1 MDMRSTG
8 NGRAGC
14 ADGKWWLMRRVIFQ
28 PESRFGFAGLA
39 ALAVLLWM
47 SPARAQLSGGSNLPI
62 IVINTG
68 GQAIRNE
75 PKIMADMQIADNGA
89 GNRNYPTGPFNS
101 YSGKIGIEFR
111 GSSSQSFPKKNY
123 GIEIWD
129 AAGNDTTASILGM
142 PVESDWVLHGPYSDK
157 SLLRN
162 MLAMR
167 IGRDQDRYASRTRLA
182 ELILNGQYQGVYV
195 VMEKVKRDKNRID
208 IAKLEPQENSGDD
221 LTGGYIVKLDK
232 FDGSN
237 SGGGWAS
244 PYRPPQFRR
253 SDQQIFFQYE
263 YPKGRD
269 ITPQQAAYIRSYV
282 TEFEDAVYG
291 PDFDKMRGG
300 WRDYLDE
307 ASAIDFLIV
316 NELTRNVD
324 GYRLSTFLYKDK
336 DSKDGKLYLGPIWDF
351 NLAFGNADYCQ
362 GGLHTGWAWDF
373 NSYCPDDFW
382 LIPFWWKRFL
392 QDDVFIANLKARW
405 SELRAGPYSNAS
417 LNQYVDSLVNV
428 LQEPQARNFDMWR
441 VLDRYVWPNNYVGNT
456 YANEI
461 NYLKTWLTNRLQWL
475 DTGFA
480 NLQGVTGAGDEQ
492 ADGGPRLYP
501 NPFDER
507 LHLLLPQ
514 AQAGQYRLLLSDL
527 MGRQL
532 GFTDALAS
540 REGPLTLSIGREDLA
555 GGSLNSGLYML
566 QVLHDGRMLSTYKVL
581 KQ

>member
-1 MDMRSTG
+1 MRSTG
-8 NGRAGC
+8 NNERSSVGNKC
-14 ADGKWWLMRRVIFQ
+14 LLLLRRLQ
-28 PESRFGFAGLA
+28 SPARFRLPGIA
-39 ALAVLLWM
+39 ALAVMLWM
-47 SPARAQLSGGSNLPI
+47 PPVWAQLSGGSNLPI

-75 PKIMADMQIADNGA
+75 PKIMADMQIVDNGP
-89 GNRNYPTGPFNS
+89 GNRNYPTGPFND

-142 PVESDWVLHGPYSDK
+142 PVEGDWVLHGPYSDK
-157 SLLRN
+157 SLIRN

-167 IGRDQDRYASRTRLA
+167 IGRDQERYASRTRLA
-182 ELILNGQYQGVYV
+182 ELIINGQYQGVYV
-195 VMEKVKRDKNRID
+195 AMEKIKRDKNRVD
-208 IAKLEPQENSGDD
+208 IAKLEPHENSGDD
-221 LTGGYIVKLDK
+221 LTGGYIIKLDK

-244 PYRPPQFRR
+244 PYRPPQYQR

-269 ITPQQAAYIRSYV
+269 ITSQQAAYIRSYV

-336 DSKDGKLYLGPIWDF
+336 DSKDGKLYFGPIWDF

-362 GGLHTGWAWDF
+362 GGLHTGWALDF
-373 NSYCPDDFW
+373 NSHCSGDFW

-392 QDDVFIANLKARW
+392 QDDMFIANLKARW
-405 SELRAGPYSNAS
+405 SELRSGPYSNAS
-417 LNQYVDSLVNV
+417 LNQYIDSLANV

-461 NYLKTWLTNRLQWL
+461 NYLKTWVTNRLQWL
-475 DTGFA
+475 DTGIA
-480 NLQGVTGAGDEQ
+480 NLQGVTGTGDDQ

-527 MGRQL
+527 MGKEL
-532 GFTDALAS
+532 GFSDALTS
-540 REGPLTLSIGREDLA
+540 REGPITLSIGREDLA
-555 GGSLNSGLYML
+555 GGSLPGGLYLL
-566 QVLHDGRMLSTYKVL
+566 QVLHDGRPLSTYKVL